1 MSVSRF
7 KHRQAT
13 SSRFNPQIALF
24 IHTFTLMA
32 FMAASSAPTPLYRL
46 YQQQFNFSPV
56 LLTLI
61 FATYA
66 FTLLTTLLVAGSLS
80 DYIGRKPVIFL
91 ALILQATSMGLFL
104 YASNIEMLFLARGFQ
119 GIATA
124 LATSTFGAALL
135 DLSKTQGTLINSISP
150 MLGMALGMM
159 LTCLVLTFSSYPLS
173 LVFEVLIVLFVVM
186 LCIAWFSPE
195 TTIRRSG
202 AFASLK
208 PKLTVPSQARKALLI
223 VSPVNIALWMVS
235 GFFLSLMPSLLV
247 QTFKNPS
254 VWLNGSMFMT
264 LTIMGAIGILSL
276 RHAQT
281 FKILIVGASTI
292 AIGTST
298 ILLGVHLSQATLL
311 FMGAGVTGIGFGT
324 GFMGAIRT
332 VMPLAQPEQ
341 RAGLMA
347 TFYVISYLAF
357 SIPAIIAGYF
367 VRQIGLSMSATIY
380 ICMIIVLSGLAV
392 FFAIQNKSKLS

>member
-13 SSRFNPQIALF
+13 SFRFSPQIALF
-24 IHTFTLMA
+24 THTFTLMA

-46 YQQQFNFSPV
+46 YQQHFNFSPV

-135 DLSKTQGTLINSISP
+135 DLSKTQGTLINSIYP

-173 LVFEVLIVLFVVM
+173 LVFKVFIVLFVVM

-195 TTIRRSG
+195 TAVQRSG

-208 PKLTVPSQARKALLI
+208 PKLTVPSQTRKALLI
-223 VSPVNIALWMVS
+223 VSPVNVALWMVS

-254 VWLNGSMFMT
+254 VWLNGSMDQC
-264 LTIMGAIGILSL
+264 L
-276 RHAQT
+276 
-281 FKILIVGASTI
+281 
-292 AIGTST
+292 
-298 ILLGVHLSQATLL
+298 
-311 FMGAGVTGIGFGT
+311 
-324 GFMGAIRT
+324 
-332 VMPLAQPEQ
+332 
-341 RAGLMA
+341 
-347 TFYVISYLAF
+347 
-357 SIPAIIAGYF
+357 
-367 VRQIGLSMSATIY
+367 
-380 ICMIIVLSGLAV
+380 
-392 FFAIQNKSKLS
+392 

>member
-1 MSVSRF
+1 
-7 KHRQAT
+7 
-13 SSRFNPQIALF
+13 
-24 IHTFTLMA
+24 MA
-32 FMAASSAPTPLYRL
+32 
-46 YQQQFNFSPV
+46 QW
-56 LLTLI
+56 I
-61 FATYA
+61 
-66 FTLLTTLLVAGSLS
+66 
-80 DYIGRKPVIFL
+80 
-91 ALILQATSMGLFL
+91 
-104 YASNIEMLFLARGFQ
+104 
-119 GIATA
+119 
-124 LATSTFGAALL
+124 
-135 DLSKTQGTLINSISP
+135 
-150 MLGMALGMM
+150 
-159 LTCLVLTFSSYPLS
+159 
-173 LVFEVLIVLFVVM
+173 
-186 LCIAWFSPE
+186 
-195 TTIRRSG
+195 
-202 AFASLK
+202 
-208 PKLTVPSQARKALLI
+208 
-223 VSPVNIALWMVS
+223 
-235 GFFLSLMPSLLV
+235 
-247 QTFKNPS
+247 
-254 VWLNGSMFMT
+254 NGSMFMT

>member
-13 SSRFNPQIALF
+13 SFRFSPQIALF
-24 IHTFTLMA
+24 THTFTLMA

-80 DYIGRKPVIFL
+80 DYIGRKPVIFI

-150 MLGMALGMM
+150 MLGMAVGML
-159 LTCLVLTFSSYPLS
+159 LTCLVLTLSSYPLS
-173 LVFEVLIVLFVVM
+173 LVFEVFIALFVVM
-186 LCIAWFSPE
+186 LCVAWFSPE
-195 TTIRRSG
+195 TTVQRSG

-208 PKLTVPSQARKALLI
+208 PKLTVPSQTRKALLI
-223 VSPVNIALWMVS
+223 VCPVNVALWMVS

-264 LTIMGAIGILSL
+264 LTIMGAIGILMF

-281 FKILIVGASTI
+281 FKILIVGAMSI
-292 AIGTST
+292 AIGASI
-298 ILLGVHLSQATLL
+298 ILLGIHLPQTILL
-311 FMGAGVTGIGFGT
+311 FMGAGITGIGFGT
-324 GFMGAIRT
+324 GFMGAIRA

-367 VRQIGLSMSATIY
+367 VTHIGLSMTATLY

-392 FFAIQNKSKLS
+392 FFAIQNKSRLS